1 MTALISGFTIRSD
14 AVGDSVSGKETQN
27 MAKRLY
33 KCFECGKLYDDEQSA
48 MKCHNAP
55 IQRILETEGREKPRF
70 LGN

>member
-1 MTALISGFTIRSD
+1 MTGLISSFTILSNT
-14 AVGDSVSGKETQN
+14 VGDSASGKEISN
-27 MAKRLY
+27 MAKRLF

-55 IQRILETEGREKPRF
+55 IQRILVTEGKQKPRF